1 MRVYHED
8 TDASG
13 LVYHANYLRWFE
25 RARSDMLRLLGIDQ
39 RAAMD
44 SGEGF
49 YAVADMVI
57 RFLVPAR
64 FCDAVI
70 VETRVL
76 SAGVASL
83 KLLQTVWRGDT
94 KLCEAD
100 VRIAFVAPSG
110 KPCRQ
115 PESWRKS
122 FAAVVQDPERLE
134 S

>member
-44 SGEGF
+44 SSEGF
-49 YAVADMVI
+49 YAVADMAI

-70 VETRVL
+70 VETCVL
-76 SAGVASL
+76 NAGVASL
-83 KLLQTVWRGDT
+83 KLLQTVWRDGT

-115 PESWRKS
+115 PESWRNS
-122 FAAVVQDPERLE
+122 FVAVVQDPERLE